1 MEISDILKMD
11 EGTRIEFKE
20 EMNDSAYKTLAAF
33 VNTEGG
39 KLFLGISDDKKISG
53 FDCSEPILRVVTD
66 KIVNNIGVHP
76 QINCYSS
83 ENKNIL
89 VIKVEKGNLVHYKGK
104 YYQRVGSTTRLMQ
117 EDDLRNFF
125 LQKFNWDSML
135 GNYDLEEID
144 VSTVKRFLK
153 MAERSGRLKTED
165 DEDVMLI
172 LEKLKLIIDGK
183 LTNAG
188 YILFA
193 KNPQNHFTNAIL
205 RVGRFKDDI
214 TITGDRFIDGNLF
227 NQVVD
232 AEEAIKNFIN
242 VRYEITGEEFTRKDV
257 WDYPLEAIREILLNA
272 IVHRNYHLH
281 NLQTQI
287 RVYDDHIWFHNA
299 GGLPAG
305 MTIELLKKS
314 HRSVARN
321 PLISKIFYLSGLV
334 EEYGTGIKR
343 IVDSMRKANRVE
355 PVFKEEM
362 GGFSVYIGKTVY
374 DKNYFKEHGLNERQI
389 SVMMYVMKKGSI
401 KIDEY
406 CRIAPNVSERTLQR
420 DLNFLIERRLLVKAG
435 GSKNIR
441 YEKVI

>member
-1 MEISDILKMD
+1 
-11 EGTRIEFKE
+11 
-20 EMNDSAYKTLAAF
+20 
-33 VNTEGG
+33 
-39 KLFLGISDDKKISG
+39 
-53 FDCSEPILRVVTD
+53 
-66 KIVNNIGVHP
+66 
-76 QINCYSS
+76 
-83 ENKNIL
+83 
-89 VIKVEKGNLVHYKGK
+89 
-104 YYQRVGSTTRLMQ
+104 MQ
-117 EDDLRNFF
+117 
-125 LQKFNWDSML
+125 
-135 GNYDLEEID
+135 
-144 VSTVKRFLK
+144 V
-153 MAERSGRLKTED
+153 
-165 DEDVMLI
+165 
-172 LEKLKLIIDGK
+172 
-183 LTNAG
+183 
-188 YILFA
+188 ILFA

-205 RVGRFKDDI
+205 RVRRFKDDI
-214 TITGDRFIDGNLF
+214 TITGDRFIEGNLF

-281 NLQTQI
+281 NMQTQI

-305 MTIELLKKS
+305 MTMELLKKS

-321 PLISKIFYLSGLV
+321 HLISKIFYLSGLV

-374 DKNYFKEHGLNERQI
+374 DKNYFKEQGLNERQI

>member
-1 MEISDILKMD
+1 MD
-11 EGTRIEFKE
+11 EGTRIKFKE

-188 YILFA
+188 Y
-193 KNPQNHFTNAIL
+193 
-205 RVGRFKDDI
+205 
-214 TITGDRFIDGNLF
+214 
-227 NQVVD
+227 
-232 AEEAIKNFIN
+232 
-242 VRYEITGEEFTRKDV
+242 
-257 WDYPLEAIREILLNA
+257 
-272 IVHRNYHLH
+272 
-281 NLQTQI
+281 
-287 RVYDDHIWFHNA
+287 
-299 GGLPAG
+299 
-305 MTIELLKKS
+305 
-314 HRSVARN
+314 
-321 PLISKIFYLSGLV
+321 
-334 EEYGTGIKR
+334 
-343 IVDSMRKANRVE
+343 
-355 PVFKEEM
+355 
-362 GGFSVYIGKTVY
+362 
-374 DKNYFKEHGLNERQI
+374 
-389 SVMMYVMKKGSI
+389 SI
-401 KIDEY
+401 
-406 CRIAPNVSERTLQR
+406 C
-420 DLNFLIERRLLVKAG
+420 
-435 GSKNIR
+435 
-441 YEKVI
+441 